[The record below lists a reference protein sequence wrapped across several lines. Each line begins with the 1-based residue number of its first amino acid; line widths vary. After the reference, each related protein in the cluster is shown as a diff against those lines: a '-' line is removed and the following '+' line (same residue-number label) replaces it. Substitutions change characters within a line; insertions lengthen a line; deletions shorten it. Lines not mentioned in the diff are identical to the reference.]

1 MSERRVT
8 VVTGGASGIGH
19 AAAVRFA
26 RGGDFVVL
34 ADLNEAGAGSVLDE
48 IRTAGGDGAFAR
60 LDVADEAAVDAAAA
74 AIEQAHGPV
83 GALVNS
89 AGILQNP
96 QRLEDFSMA
105 EHDRVWDVDY
115 RGTYLCCRAFGLRMA
130 GRRRGAIV
138 NIASVSGMR
147 SLPLLAYAPAKSAVI
162 ALTATLGVELGRS
175 GVRVNAVSPG
185 VVLTPIQ
192 RKNFED
198 GVRDP
203 TRMKVSSAMN
213 RLVLPEEIADGCFF
227 LCSDQATAI
236 TGINLPIDC
245 GWLGAESWHMM
256 GGVPHVLNG

>member
-1 MSERRVT
+1 MAERRVS

-19 AAAVRFA
+19 AAAARFA
-26 RGGDFVVL
+26 AAGDFVVV
-34 ADLNEAGAGSVLDE
+34 ADLDGERAGAVLGE
-48 IRTAGGDGAFAR
+48 IRQAGGDGAFVR
-60 LDVADEAAVDAAAA
+60 LDVADEAAVEAAAGE
-74 AIEQAHGPV
+74 IERAHGPV
-83 GALVNS
+83 AALVNS

-96 QRLEDFSMA
+96 QRLADFTMA

-130 GRRRGAIV
+130 ERKRGAIV

-147 SLPLLAYAPAKSAVI
+147 SLPLMAYAPAKSAVI

-192 RKNFED
+192 QKNFEAGD
-198 GVRDP
+198 RDP

-213 RLVLPEEIADGCFF
+213 RLVLPAEIADGCYF
-227 LCSDQATAI
+227 LCSDQASAI

-245 GWLGAESWHMM
+245 GWLAAESWWMM